1 MAVDFPQGYT
11 PASIGSVPLR
21 IGAGLTLLYIHAW
34 NQAIFAWQY
43 VRHQQAW
50 DSIDTLQS
58 MGLPFPKFLAVT
70 IAVLVTL
77 TALSWIFGFYTRL
90 FSLFFLPITLGG
102 LLVANRA
109 GHGFAAESAV
119 LYFFIAIALF
129 LNGSGWLSLDAILN
143 SRKPRK
149 KRRR

>member
-1 MAVDFPQGYT
+1 MPADSSQGYT

-34 NQAIFAWQY
+34 NQAISAWQY
-43 VRHQQAW
+43 VRHQEAW
-50 DSIDTLQS
+50 DSIEAIKSL
-58 MGLPFPKFLAVT
+58 GLPFPDILAVT
-70 IAVLVTL
+70 IAIIVTL

-90 FSLFFLPITLGG
+90 LSVLFLPLTLGG

-109 GHGFAAESAV
+109 DHGFAAESAV
-119 LYFFIAIALF
+119 LYFFIAIAMI
-129 LNGSGWLSLDAILN
+129 LNGSGWLSLDAIFAG
-143 SRKPRK
+143 RPRK

>member
-1 MAVDFPQGYT
+1 MPADSSQGYT
-11 PASIGSVPLR
+11 PASVGSVPLR

-34 NQAIFAWQY
+34 DQAIAASHY
-43 VRHQQAW
+43 VRQHQSW
-50 DSIDTLQS
+50 DTIDTLKS
-58 MGLPFPKFLAVT
+58 MSLPLPAGLAVT

-77 TALSWIFGFYTRL
+77 TALSWIFGLYTRL
-90 FSLFFLPITLGG
+90 LSLLFLPITLGG

-119 LYFFIAIALF
+119 LYFFIAIALV
-129 LNGSGWLSLDAILN
+129 LNGSGWLSLDAILK

>member
-1 MAVDFPQGYT
+1 MAADSFQGY
-11 PASIGSVPLR
+11 PPSSIGSVPLR

-43 VRHQQAW
+43 VRHQKSW
-50 DSIDTLQS
+50 DAIDALQN

-90 FSLFFLPITLGG
+90 FSLLFLPITLGG
-102 LLVANRA
+102 LLAANRA

-119 LYFFIAIALF
+119 LYFFIAIAMI
-129 LNGSGWLSLDAILN
+129 LNGSGWLSLDAMLKD
-143 SRKPRK
+143 RRPRK